1 MLLIESF
8 ILWHIINRCFWKSP
22 KISVECYPNYW
33 FTSFLSLFLHTT
45 PMTTLWE
52 LGLKGFSALT
62 LVKMCLSWS
71 KTHCIYTRWADCRI
85 SSRSCLSSSSWSA
98 YFFFIFFSLP
108 LCPLLLLWLC
118 WGRDVS
124 AEVSPYHTDK
134 WWGKKQHFIDCYTCE
149 VLSWKATILFKQGN
163 RVLVNT
169 VSAAFIKNILIF
181 ST

>member
-8 ILWHIINRCFWKSP
+8 ILRHIIYRCFWKSP
-22 KISVECYPNYW
+22 KILVECYPNYW
-33 FTSFLSLFLHTT
+33 FTFFLSLFLHTT
-45 PMTTLWE
+45 PMTAMRTRIE
-52 LGLKGFSALT
+52 GVFSFDQ

-71 KTHCIYTRWADCRI
+71 KTHCIYTRWADCKI

-124 AEVSPYHTDK
+124 AEVSPCHTDNYK
-134 WWGKKQHFIDCYTCE
+134 YDTTFHWLLHMCGVELKSHYP
-149 VLSWKATILFKQGN
+149 V
-163 RVLVNT
+163 
-169 VSAAFIKNILIF
+169 
-181 ST
+181 